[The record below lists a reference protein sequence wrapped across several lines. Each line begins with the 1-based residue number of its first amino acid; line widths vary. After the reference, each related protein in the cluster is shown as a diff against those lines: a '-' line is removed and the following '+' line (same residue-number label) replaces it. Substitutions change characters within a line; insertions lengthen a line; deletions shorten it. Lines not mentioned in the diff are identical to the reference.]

1 MIRNETTDR
10 QTRRDFRTSTMFHL
24 PTSTKIWIRPD
35 VFFPSGYAQKS
46 NDVSPKNAFDLGKS
60 MVHLRPRD
68 VLWAKAKMSRRKS
81 MKSCEVLV
89 MFLVLP
95 SLSRQWMETH
105 PKKTYMYM
113 LHAILFK
120 MESYGIMFFYSS
132 EVMSDMFIGA
142 LHANAT
148 GWLSTAPC
156 NHQPT
161 EASGIAPAFPQ
172 NLWCSRAFIHIWDYP
187 RGV

>member
-1 MIRNETTDR
+1 
-10 QTRRDFRTSTMFHL
+10 
-24 PTSTKIWIRPD
+24 
-35 VFFPSGYAQKS
+35 
-46 NDVSPKNAFDLGKS
+46 

-81 MKSCEVLV
+81 MKSCEILV

-95 SLSRQWMETH
+95 SLSRLWMDIH
-105 PKKTYMYM
+105 PKKTYIHM

-120 MESYGIMFFYSS
+120 MESYGLMFFYNS

-148 GWLSTAPC
+148 GWLFTAPC

-172 NLWCSRAFIHIWDYP
+172 SLWFSRGFIHIWDHS

>member
-1 MIRNETTDR
+1 
-10 QTRRDFRTSTMFHL
+10 
-24 PTSTKIWIRPD
+24 
-35 VFFPSGYAQKS
+35 
-46 NDVSPKNAFDLGKS
+46 
-60 MVHLRPRD
+60 
-68 VLWAKAKMSRRKS
+68 
-81 MKSCEVLV
+81 
-89 MFLVLP
+89 
-95 SLSRQWMETH
+95 METH

-113 LHAILFK
+113 LHAILLE
-120 MESYGIMFFYSS
+120 MESYGLMFFYSS

-142 LHANAT
+142 LHANAR

-172 NLWCSRAFIHIWDYP
+172 NQWFSRGFIDIWDHS